1 MVWTLV
7 KAWPFW
13 QIFMP
18 LLRIF
23 RWLVRQYIQMGHGW
37 IVQNVFTHSIIGE
50 KGRGYNKLIHGC
62 NTKEYTL
69 QINQSIKYQ
78 WICTIQSISHQ
89 IITNSRQMFASSM
102 IFWRITNLIQI
113 FSTLWW
119 MWYLYWIHSAYLK
132 YDSCTPACWSRP
144 ILRPFTTSI
153 TGLSTRIVLKFHS
166 WEVTMIHQW
175 ICCFLTEKD
184 ESVGRNLKTIYLW
197 TQH

>member
-1 MVWTLV
+1 MGELSKMFSHTVSLGRRGGVIISWYMVV
-7 KAWPFW
+7 IP
-13 QIFMP
+13 
-18 LLRIF
+18 R
-23 RWLVRQYIQMGHGW
+23 
-37 IVQNVFTHSIIGE
+37 NTHYKS
-50 KGRGYNKLIHGC
+50 
-62 NTKEYTL
+62 
-69 QINQSIKYQ
+69 INQSIKYQ

-197 TQH
+197 SQH